1 MRLGEPITMPV
12 LSKNSVALAG
22 EFAVLSQL
30 ALRGFDANMTL
41 GNTKAVDIL
50 AAHPT
55 DGRVLKIEVKTA
67 FGNKPARSKLFGY
80 HLGWVVSEKNERIEE
95 PHLFYCFV
103 SIDRSSYQCRFFIIH
118 SSLVACYVRD
128 QHQYWLRDPEQHH
141 VDNPIRV
148 FRIGLDEE
156 RYPVHT
162 PLAKTHENCWD
173 FPMPTEMQS
182 ARSE

>member
-1 MRLGEPITMPV
+1 MPV
-12 LSKNSVALAG
+12 LTKNSVALAG

-67 FGNKPARSKLFGY
+67 FGNKPSHSKMFGY
-80 HLGWVVSEKNERIEE
+80 HLGWVMGQQHEDIVE

-103 SIDRSSYQCRFFIIH
+103 SIDQLAYLFRFFIVH
-118 SSLVACYVRD
+118 SSLVACSVKS
-128 QHQYWLRDPEQHH
+128 QHQYWLQDPQQQHI
-141 VDNPIRV
+141 DNPIRR
-148 FRIGLDEE
+148 FRIGLDDGQ
-156 RYPVHT
+156 YPVPT
-162 PLAKTHENCWD
+162 PLAKDHENRWD
-173 FPMPTEMQS
+173 FPMPGEIAS
-182 ARSE
+182 A

>member
-1 MRLGEPITMPV
+1 MSV

-55 DGRVLKIEVKTA
+55 DGTVLKIEVKTA
-67 FGNKPARSKLFGY
+67 FGNRPARSKLFGH
-80 HLGWVVSEKNERIEE
+80 HLSWVMSEKHEYIVE
-95 PHLFYCFV
+95 PNLFYCFV
-103 SIDRSSYQCRFFIIH
+103 NIERSAYVFRFFIVH

-128 QHQYWLRDPEQHH
+128 QHQHWLQEPNQNH
-141 VDNPIRV
+141 VDNPIRQ
-148 FRIGLDEE
+148 FRIGLDENA
-156 RYPVHT
+156 YPVPT
-162 PLAKTHENCWD
+162 PLATTHENRWD
-173 FPMPTEMQS
+173 FPMPTADQL
-182 ARSE
+182 A